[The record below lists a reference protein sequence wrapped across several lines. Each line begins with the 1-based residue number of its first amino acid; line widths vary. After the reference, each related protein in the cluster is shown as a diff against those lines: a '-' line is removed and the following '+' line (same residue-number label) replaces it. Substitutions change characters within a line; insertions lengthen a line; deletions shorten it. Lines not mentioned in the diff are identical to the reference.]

1 MAIEKVKLV
10 NFGGAPSPKINYLQI
25 NDGVCEVKES
35 IPFEQILELIQ
46 WVINLTIDDRP
57 FISEPIKKI
66 ICDCALLK
74 YYTNIDLTFMDATDF
89 KVTEV
94 YEAYDL
100 IFSHE
105 IMEKVRP
112 LIDSKQLD
120 FISST
125 IDKTL
130 ESIVNYRNSAQG
142 IIDVLSLNASSQVE
156 NIEKAIQEFEDPS
169 KMQEVHKIMKLVE
182 DLNLAK

>member
-1 MAIEKVKLV
+1 MAIEKIQLT
-10 NFGGAPSPKINYLQI
+10 NFGNIPTSEINYLQI
-25 NDGVCEVKES
+25 NDGVCEVKQT
-35 IPFEQILELIQ
+35 IPFEQILKLIQ

-66 ICDCALLK
+66 VQDCALLK
-74 YYTNIDLTFMDATDF
+74 YYTNIDLTFIDSGDFEAT
-89 KVTEV
+89 KL

-100 IFSHE
+100 IFAHD
-105 IMEKVRP
+105 IMEKVKP
-112 LIDSKQLD
+112 LINPMQLE

-130 ESIVNYRNSAQG
+130 KSIVDYRNSAQG
-142 IIDVLSLNASSQVE
+142 IIDVLSLKANSQVE
-156 NIEKAIQEFEDPS
+156 SMEKAIQEFEDPS